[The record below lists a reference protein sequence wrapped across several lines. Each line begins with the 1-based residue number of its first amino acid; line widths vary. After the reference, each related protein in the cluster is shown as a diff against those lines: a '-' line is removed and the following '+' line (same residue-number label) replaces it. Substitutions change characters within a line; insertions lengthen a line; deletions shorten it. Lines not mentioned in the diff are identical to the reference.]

1 MFSPTHF
8 GTGLLLGALGP
19 AFFNF
24 WALLAGSVAMDFENI
39 FWVAINKI
47 TGCPNCFHHGFFH
60 SILGAALGSIILSFI
75 LKFFRQPLE
84 KISLKFK
91 IKQFFSFKTLF
102 LSSFLAWLAHI
113 GFDSLVHRD
122 VFLFWPIKINP
133 FLISWKLYWPLSYL
147 LSGIGVIAL
156 IILWFRI
163 TKQNRKNS

>member
-39 FWVAINKI
+39 FLVSINKI

-60 SILGAALGSIILSFI
+60 SILGAILGSLILSFVI
-75 LKFFRQPLE
+75 LKLKPVLE
-84 KISLKFK
+84 KISLSLK
-91 IKQFFSFKTLF
+91 IKQSFPFKTLF

-122 VFLFWPIKINP
+122 VFLFWPIKTNP
-133 FLISWKLYWPLSYL
+133 FLISWTLYWPLSFVL
-147 LSGIGVIAL
+147 AAIGTVSL
-156 IILWFRI
+156 TILAIRMI
-163 TKQNRKNS
+163 KYKEN

>member
-1 MFSPTHF
+1 MFSPAHF

-39 FWVAINKI
+39 FWVTINKI

-60 SILGAALGSIILSFI
+60 SILGAILGSLILSFVI
-75 LKFFRQPLE
+75 LKLKPILE
-84 KISLKFK
+84 KISSNLK
-91 IKQFFSFKTLF
+91 IKQSFSFKTLF

-122 VFLFWPIKINP
+122 VFLFWPIKTNP
-133 FLISWKLYWPLSYL
+133 FLISWKLYWPLTYVL
-147 LSGIGVIAL
+147 ATLGVISL
-156 IILWFRI
+156 IILI
-163 TKQNRKNS
+163 IKLRKND